1 MKKELS
7 TAFDTRQYM
16 QSDSLE
22 IFYYNDVN
30 LNHISF
36 HQHEYY
42 EFYFFLE
49 GDVVYQIGSE
59 SYLLH
64 DPEPGKTGR
73 SYHFCK

>member
-59 SYLLH
+59 SYLLRYG
-64 DPEPGKTGR
+64 DYLLKIGR
-73 SYHFCK
+73 AHV